1 MTKMESNGWKVVFNN
16 YNYEYNYIYKY
27 NYNYKLNIFMTFII
41 NKSNNYK
48 QIAEV

>member
-1 MTKMESNGWKVVFNN
+1 MESNCWKVVFNN

-27 NYNYKLNIFMTFII
+27 FYNYKLNNCIFMTFIV

-48 QIAEV
+48 QPVEV